1 MDNDATLL
9 AWRDDM
15 GWDARR
21 GNATN
26 IVKVDSATWAAL
38 PDTLTPHAEKAY
50 RAFGQ
55 RPDYLQWWASA
66 CGGTAPGI
74 RRFAMSTP
82 ADHWERPWEAT
93 IAALEQLRWSSV
105 SIVRIGKGP
114 PVQSPQ
120 DMDVPLRVMVLQG
133 SETGEGLD
141 RLDLAAELQGL
152 LDARESLDEAT
163 RSRVPPIAPRQVGKA
178 DLVAELIATKPSLL
192 WLSGHA
198 TNDPPGFLMA
208 DGSWLTPADLAAAI
222 RESSET
228 NRSVPLYVVLWACR
242 TAAGERYAA
251 PGAAPPF
258 IEALADVGVAGMLA
272 TLAPLADDVA
282 IDLAAAILAGIVAGR
297 PLDHAVARGR
307 ATLMDEQVDAGTRN
321 DWACPVVWCTAL
333 PVGQTNWSA
342 AADDAQRQQL
352 ARRLLAPGEAPGELD
367 DAGRVQAGLWSEQP
381 RTWVME
387 RQPGP
392 FQVRAAWLGRV
403 MELQRTGARTVL
415 VLDFANGSA
424 RNVIR
429 DWAERAKRVTDG
441 YDDPSRTFRG
451 MLETLRTDPEAGWT
465 LLCEQDNFTLALIE
479 PPEQE
484 AWLLPR
490 LEGAPAHAVVLAGSF
505 PAAAAEDGWRSDT
518 LQVANGVEGVEPP
531 DLPMAAALAVLALPA
546 VAQDLEALDA
556 DQFARLRELG
566 YVIETRAGCVMPLSL
581 AAGALAKVD
590 KQGLAAAHR
599 LAFSALDGPAA
610 RARIANSAS
619 EPLRRA
625 RFRHAV
631 ESGDL
636 AAHSIAAQEL
646 MDLYRAELRPGALL
660 DVFDRTD
667 FRTIDESWK
676 VAAGWARIS
685 TGSPDDARDILEDAR
700 DDELDPVDRATK
712 MSLMAEV
719 EKSSG
724 QAGSI
729 GRATALLEE
738 ALASLGDGDDEQVE
752 RERLR
757 IEHDQAR
764 LIQFFGGGAAAAAPL
779 YEAIARRWETIANT
793 GLDQAITLRNLAEA
807 EMTIGESAELDA
819 HFDAAADG
827 IAKARDRL
835 PAHTGHPVAP
845 EIEYLAGRLA
855 IRTGDQA
862 AATHAFE
869 RAKSVGLATGNLM
882 QVAIVEARL
891 FWRTAA
897 AQPPKSYNAGDWAA
911 RAQALAPFRR
921 HAWAARV
928 TIDGYL
934 RSARRLLDQGLTR
947 AAQIA
952 LAAAREL
959 LDENPGFEGR
969 SDRDRI
975 AATAAGLEITGAD
988 DAAWAKLATENG
1000 WVGDWMTERHV
1011 ESAGEAWEVTA
1022 NG

>member
-1 MDNDATLL
+1 MDDDATILT
-9 AWRDDM
+9 WREDT

-21 GNATN
+21 GNAIN
-26 IVKVDSATWAAL
+26 IIEVDPATWTAL
-38 PDTLTPHAEKAY
+38 PDTLTPRAEQAY
-50 RAFGQ
+50 RSFAQ
-55 RPDYLQWWASA
+55 RPGYLQWWASA

-93 IAALEQLRWSSV
+93 IAALEQPRWSSV

-120 DMDVPLRVMVLQG
+120 DMDAPLRVMVLQG

-152 LDARESLDEAT
+152 LDARDSLDEAT
-163 RSRVPPIAPRQVGKA
+163 RSCVPPIAARQVGKA

-198 TNDPPGFLMA
+198 TNAPPGFLMA
-208 DGSWLTPADLAAAI
+208 DGSWLTPDDLAAAI
-222 RESSET
+222 KEASKT
-228 NRSVPLYVVLWACR
+228 NHSVPLYVVLWACR

-258 IEALADVGVAGMLA
+258 IAALADVGVAGMLA

-282 IDLAAAILAGIVAGR
+282 IGLAAGILAGVVAGR

-307 ATLMDEQVDAGTRN
+307 AKLMDEQVNAGTRN

-342 AADDAQRQQL
+342 TADDAQRQQL
-352 ARRLLAPGEAPGELD
+352 ARRLLSPSEAPGELD
-367 DAGRVQAGLWSEQP
+367 DAGRAQAGLWSEQR
-381 RTWVME
+381 RTWVIE
-387 RQPGP
+387 RQPGS

-403 MELQRTGARTVL
+403 MEQQRTDVRTVL

-424 RNVIR
+424 RNVLR
-429 DWAERAKRVTDG
+429 DWAERAMRVTDG
-441 YDDPSRTFRG
+441 FDDPSRAFRG
-451 MLETLRTDPEAGWT
+451 MLETLRTDPEAGWQ
-465 LLCEQDNFTLALIE
+465 LLCGQDNFTLALIE
-479 PPEQE
+479 PPEQDD
-484 AWLLPR
+484 WLLP
-490 LEGAPAHAVVLAGSF
+490 LLKHAPARAVVLAGSF
-505 PAAAAEDGWRSDT
+505 PAAAAEDGWRPDT
-518 LQVANGVEGVEPP
+518 LQVTNAVDGVAPP

-546 VAQDLEALDA
+546 VAQDLMALDA
-556 DQFARLRELG
+556 GQFARLRELG
-566 YVIETRAGCVMPLSL
+566 YVIETRAGCVMPLSRL
-581 AAGALAKVD
+581 AETLAKVGQD
-590 KQGLAAAHR
+590 ELAAAHR

-631 ESGDL
+631 ESRDL
-636 AAHSIAAQEL
+636 ATRSVAAQEL
-646 MDLYRAELRPGALL
+646 MCLYRAERRPGALL
-660 DVFDRTD
+660 DVFNRTD
-667 FRTIDESWK
+667 FRTIDEAWK
-676 VAAGWARIS
+676 IAAGWARIS
-685 TGSPDDARDILEDAR
+685 TGAPDEARDILEDAH
-700 DDELDPVDRATK
+700 DDELDLVDRATK

-724 QAGSI
+724 QVGSI
-729 GRATALLEE
+729 DRAKALLKE
-738 ALASLGDGDDEQVE
+738 AVAFLADEDDERAE

-764 LIQFFGGGAAAAAPL
+764 LVHFFGEGAAAAAPL
-779 YEAIARRWETIANT
+779 YEEIARSWETIADS

-807 EMTIGESAELDA
+807 EMAIGEQSEADK
-819 HFDAAADG
+819 HFDAAADV

-835 PAHTGHPVAP
+835 PPHTGHPVAP

-855 IRTGDQA
+855 ICTGDEA
-862 AATHAFE
+862 AATRAFE
-869 RAKSVGLATGNLM
+869 RARSVGLATGNLM

-891 FWRTAA
+891 FWRTVA
-897 AQPPKSYNAGDWAA
+897 AQPPKSYNDGDWAA

-928 TIDGYL
+928 MIDGYL
-934 RSARRLLDQGLTR
+934 RSARRLLENGVKR
-947 AAQIA
+947 AAQLA
-952 LAAAREL
+952 LVEAREL
-959 LDENPGFEGR
+959 LDENPGFQGK
-969 SDRDRI
+969 SDRDRT

-988 DAAWAKLATENG
+988 EDAWAKLAAAHD
-1000 WVGDWMTERHV
+1000 WVEEWKAERRV
-1011 ESAGEAWEVTA
+1011 ESANEAWEVIA
-1022 NG
+1022 DG